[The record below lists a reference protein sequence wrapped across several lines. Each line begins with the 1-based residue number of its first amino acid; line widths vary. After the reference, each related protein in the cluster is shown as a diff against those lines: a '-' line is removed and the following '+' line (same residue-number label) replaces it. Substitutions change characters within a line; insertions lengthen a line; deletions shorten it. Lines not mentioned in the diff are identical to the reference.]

1 MHKLS
6 KAPTSAGGLATAADI
21 AWLMNESNLKPA
33 SANIPKALSD
43 AGKEFAGVALNSD
56 KLLWSCHY
64 AIDRFAPAVWVLV
77 RRRLLPAVV
86 VCPPASLP
94 AWKAAWDQSLHEGL
108 PSPFEPTVREYD
120 ARHKGDRN
128 DITLITYD
136 RLRRRTAPELT
147 DLANGMRG
155 LVLDESHWAREE
167 TSQRYRALAHLTGLL
182 RPGTPIIAITS
193 QPIANRLRELCV
205 QLRLIGVDDPQLSD
219 PDRLRQLLA
228 AHPDRVARKLAG
240 LGLLIH
246 HGHEAVA
253 DYMPTLVRQ
262 LVPVKI
268 NTGNRREVRR
278 LQRQFEDFL
287 TTGRFDPRP
296 TLSSRRNLRLAPRT
310 TALALRTGEQLSA
323 LLVKAPRLKILDKF
337 EAALLL
343 DEIRRETSMGKL
355 KPAVEFIRAHAPA
368 GPLIVMVEQR
378 SLGEAIA
385 QALKVPFVN
394 GSMSQSQRRIVCGD
408 FQSGATSL
416 LVLSIA
422 LQNVPPLTRAQIVV
436 VVDMPWNQAVVDRAM
451 RSIYQPGARD
461 SITAF
466 VLTDDEQGLEGFIR
480 QLHAYKVV
488 VAQAVL
494 RGIDPGDEQLL
505 AILNGALMLE
515 AAGLHPDDWFKP
527 DLGQQ
532 LPRLGRVATPRL
544 TTRLGAL
551 PEVGR

>member
-1 MHKLS
+1 MNSLS
-6 KAPTSAGGLATAADI
+6 KAPTPAERLASTADI
-21 AWLMNESNLKPA
+21 AWLLNESNLKPLTA
-33 SANIPKALSD
+33 SLPDALSE
-43 AGKEFAGVALNSD
+43 AGKEFVGVALKSD

-64 AIDRFAPAVWVLV
+64 AIDRFAPAVWVLM
-77 RRRLLPAVV
+77 RRGLLPAVV

-108 PSPFEPTVREYD
+108 PSHFEPTVREYD
-120 ARHKGDRN
+120 TRRKWDRN

-147 DLANGMRG
+147 DLADGMRA

-167 TSQRYRALAHLTGLL
+167 TSQRYRAVAHLTGLL

-193 QPIANRLRELCV
+193 QPVANRLRELCV
-205 QLRLIGVDDPQLSD
+205 QLRLIGVDDAPVSD

-253 DYMPTLVRQ
+253 AYMPTLVRQ

-268 NTGNRREVRR
+268 NTRSRREVRR

-287 TTGRFDPRP
+287 TTGRLDPGATSTP
-296 TLSSRRNLRLAPRT
+296 RRNLRLSPGT

-343 DEIRRETSMGKL
+343 DEIRHETSMGKL
-355 KPAVEFIRAHAPA
+355 KPAVGFIRAHAHA
-368 GPLIVMVEQR
+368 GPLVVMVEQR
-378 SLGEAIA
+378 VLGEAIA

-394 GSMSQSQRRIVCGD
+394 GSMSQSQRRIVCAD
-408 FQSGATSL
+408 FQSGAMSL
-416 LVLSIA
+416 LVLSIG
-422 LQNVPPLTRAQIVV
+422 LQNVPPLTRAQTVV
-436 VVDMPWNQAVVDRAM
+436 VVDMPWNQAIVDRSM
-451 RSIYQPGARD
+451 RSIYRPGARD
-461 SITAF
+461 SITAY

-494 RGIDPGDEQLL
+494 RGIDPGDEHLL
-505 AILNGALMLE
+505 AILHDALMLE

-527 DLGQQ
+527 DLGRR
-532 LPRLGRVATPRL
+532 LPGLGRNATPKL

-551 PEVGR
+551 PSVRR